1 MMKFGKLI
9 ECNMRNIFLKKSYIK
24 CVGGTIPRLFSR
36 NPILQFWAYHW
47 INSLTGWFYGTP
59 LGTLLF
65 SLLNISTILSF
76 KERGLSV

>member
-1 MMKFGKLI
+1 MKFGKLI

-24 CVGGTIPRLFSR
+24 CVGATIPRLFSK
-36 NPILQFWAYHW
+36 NPILSISL
-47 INSLTGWFYGTP
+47 INSLTFYTGWFYGTP

-76 KERGLSV
+76 KERRLSV